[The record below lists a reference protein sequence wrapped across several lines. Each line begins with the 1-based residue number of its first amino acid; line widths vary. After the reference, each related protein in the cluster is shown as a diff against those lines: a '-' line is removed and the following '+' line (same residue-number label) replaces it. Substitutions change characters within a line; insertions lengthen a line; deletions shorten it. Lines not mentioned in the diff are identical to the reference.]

1 MTESLFNEDLI
12 TVQNNKNEP
21 ENYSYQEIPAT
32 SYSLQIKNLSL
43 IQWRRAYVGLYLNSC
58 PGGPTKTSSNS

>member
-12 TVQNNKNEP
+12 TIQNNKNEP

-43 IQWRRAYVGLYLNSC
+43 IQ
-58 PGGPTKTSSNS
+58 

>member
-1 MTESLFNEDLI
+1 MTKSLFNEDLI

-21 ENYSYQEIPAT
+21 ENYSHQEIPAT

-43 IQWRRAYVGLYLNSC
+43 IQLRRAYVGLYLNSC
-58 PGGPTKTSSNS
+58 PRGPTKTGSNS